1 MLKRMLLRFWAS
13 VLMYLG
19 FVPTAPVYRPGHRI
33 SRMRRFLFRC
43 VGRLAGV
50 RGPLSIWGGRGILY
64 PDGTILPMFAGAAD
78 AVTTTGSL
86 TTDQAMYEMRAYW
99 SLRPELN
106 YDDVATVKP
115 ENVDKP
121 GSSVIWTTNSDLAAA
136 TTPLSETV
144 DVDAVALSDSQ
155 TTLTLNEYGNAVL
168 TTAKLRA
175 TSFADIDDQAAEAIG
190 YNAGLSVDTLARSI
204 VQAGTNVRFAGG
216 VAGRT
221 SIGTGNVLTAALVR
235 RTNAELKSANV
246 KPIGGSFI
254 AFIQP
259 DVAYDLR
266 GETGAAAWRDP
277 HTYSQPEEIWNAE
290 VGKFEGFRFM
300 EFSRAPLFAD
310 ASDGA
315 GGAGAIDVYG
325 TLFMGAEA
333 VAKAWAKKE
342 GNGPSPRI
350 VLSPVTDKLR
360 RFVAVGWYWFGAY
373 GVFRQAALR
382 RVESASS
389 IGANT

>member
-1 MLKRMLLRFWAS
+1 MLKGMLLRFWAS
-13 VLMYLG
+13 VLMFLG

-33 SRMRRFLFRC
+33 SRMRRFLFRI
-43 VGRLAGV
+43 VARLAGV
-50 RGPLSIWGGRGILY
+50 RGPLGIFGGRAILY
-64 PDGTILPMFAGAAD
+64 PDGTVLPSFSGGAD

-86 TTDQAMYEMRAYW
+86 STDQAAYEMTAYW

-106 YDDVATVKP
+106 YDQVATVKP

-121 GSSVIWTTNSDLAAA
+121 GSSVIWTVNSDLAAA

-168 TTAKLRA
+168 TTAKLRT
-175 TSFADIDDQAAEAIG
+175 TSFTDIDEQAAEAIG

-204 VQAGTNVRFAGG
+204 VQAGSNARFAGG

-221 SIGTGNVLTAALVR
+221 SIGTANVLTAALVR
-235 RTNAELKSANV
+235 RAQAELRGADV
-246 KPIGGSFI
+246 RPLGGSFVS
-254 AFIQP
+254 FIHP
-259 DVAYDLR
+259 DVSYDLR

-277 HTYSQPEEIWNAE
+277 HTYSQPEEIWTAE

-315 GGAGAIDVYG
+315 GAAGTIDVYG
-325 TLFMGAEA
+325 TLFMGAQA
-333 VAKAWAKKE
+333 IAKAWANKE
-342 GNGPSPRI
+342 GNGPQPRI

-389 IGANT
+389 IGANA